1 MDWKNKLIN
10 FWSGRYGA
18 DALGNGLFI
27 LSVVLAAV
35 NIFVRSVILQT
46 ICFGVLLLAALRIF
60 SRNAAARRKENEWF
74 LKVFGG
80 GKKKWN
86 LLVRRFKERKT
97 HCFRTCPNCK
107 TVLHLPKRKGK
118 HTVCCPCCKRD
129 FSVHVRF

>member
-46 ICFGVLLLAALRIF
+46 ICFGVLLRNISAIYALRHVPAVGCEYEY
-60 SRNAAARRKENEWF
+60 S
-74 LKVFGG
+74 VF
-80 GKKKWN
+80 
-86 LLVRRFKERKT
+86 
-97 HCFRTCPNCK
+97 HA
-107 TVLHLPKRKGK
+107 
-118 HTVCCPCCKRD
+118 
-129 FSVHVRF
+129 